1 MSEIK
6 ISIIGPEVFAPGE
19 IPAVTPVAVPNAE
32 EFNRAVGSKVIF
44 VVDCVY
50 RTRINHNENTGD
62 HSLHCGNSLCEH
74 NGKEVTYRICAFC
87 PLRKDGA
94 QTVIPVPTPTAP
106 PSEPRPDLAA
116 IALTLPAPNPEKD
129 AERTFQRPI
138 FHADGR
144 IEYPRRDKDWEP
156 PQNINGYVRDPDN
169 KWVFHPLWVPCAFRH
184 QTAFLKANCGCI
196 DVICRCNS
204 PQSPMF
210 AQRLAHETCA
220 NCPVRKK

>member
-1 MSEIK
+1 MTHDIQDFCRYRFTPLGSK
-6 ISIIGPEVFAPGE
+6 APVCHNSDC
-19 IPAVTPVAVPNAE
+19 PLHKQSVTPEQCRACTNIHPDDVATH
-32 EFNRAVGSKVIF
+32 I
-44 VVDCVY
+44 
-50 RTRINHNENTGD
+50 T
-62 HSLHCGNSLCEH
+62 L
-74 NGKEVTYRICAFC
+74 
-87 PLRKDGA
+87 PLPA
-94 QTVIPVPTPTAP
+94 PPPVP
-106 PSEPRPDLAA
+106 PSEPRPDMAA
-116 IALTLPAPNPEKD
+116 IPLTIPAADPVKD

-144 IEYPRRDKDWEP
+144 IEYPRREKDWEP

-204 PQSPMF
+204 PQSPLF

-220 NCPVRKK
+220 NCPVRRK